1 MTASY
6 LSKRVTTTSSRAT
19 WIVFEGIEGA
29 GKSTLVA
36 DTAKLLQ
43 LQGLEVMTTFEPGS
57 TLIGDEL
64 RKGLL
69 SVNNVSMSA
78 ETEVLLFMAA
88 RAESMEHV
96 PNILKE
102 YDVLLTD
109 RHVEST
115 LAYSGS
121 GHGLDDYRLRVVNG
135 WITRGIRP
143 DLTIYIDIPV
153 EESRRRKDGAL
164 LDRIERLDD
173 AFYGRV
179 RQGYWEL
186 SRNPWSRRYVMVDGT
201 VPYMEMFEQVAR
213 YVMEEVF
220 ILPEATHL

>member
-1 MTASY
+1 MSNRAG
-6 LSKRVTTTSSRAT
+6 KPSSRAT

-43 LQGLEVMTTFEPGS
+43 LQGLKVMDTFEPGG
-57 TLIGDEL
+57 TLIGNEL

-69 SVNNVSMSA
+69 STNDVNMTA
-78 ETEVLLFMAA
+78 ETEALLFMAA
-88 RAESMEHV
+88 RAECMEHV

-115 LAYSGS
+115 LAYSGR
-121 GHGLDDYRLRVVNG
+121 GHGLDDYRLRIING
-135 WITRGIRP
+135 WITRGVRP

-186 SRNPWSRRYVMVDGT
+186 STNPWSRRYVMVDGT
-201 VPYMEMFEQVAR
+201 VPYMEMFECIAR
-213 YVMEEVF
+213 YVLCEVRGSAEE
-220 ILPEATHL
+220 LCD